1 MSNLL
6 NRSLA
11 AALIVILIAS
21 GMTLYN
27 SYNTTRLIYFKTRN
41 IIQDQQAKIA
51 IFNKMYHATRERTV
65 ILLEMYAK
73 KDPFELD
80 ELNQQMGA
88 QARIFITA
96 REQLLS
102 MPLNHQEKVLFKA
115 HSVFHLLLQYFLWV
129 YVICGQEQ

>member
-73 KDPFELD
+73 KDPFELGGSGKD
-80 ELNQQMGA
+80 FYNRTRTIVIHAA
-88 QARIFITA
+88 QPSGKSII
-96 REQLLS
+96 
-102 MPLNHQEKVLFKA
+102 
-115 HSVFHLLLQYFLWV
+115 
-129 YVICGQEQ
+129 